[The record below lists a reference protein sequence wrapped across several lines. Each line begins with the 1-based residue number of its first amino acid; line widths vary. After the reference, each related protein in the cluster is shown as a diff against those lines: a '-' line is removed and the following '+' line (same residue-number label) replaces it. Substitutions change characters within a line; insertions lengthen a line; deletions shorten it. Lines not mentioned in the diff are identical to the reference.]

1 MRKGTQ
7 MLLPIIVACI
17 ASPLVFAQSQDQAPV
32 TPPATDAPSAIHH
45 RASPAK
51 RSVIGQAIAQLTQAL
66 DEAAAQKKQ
75 AARTGTPTNAGGEV
89 AGTGLPGN
97 GSSDTRQMDQVAVE
111 QVVP

>member
-1 MRKGTQ
+1 MQR
-7 MLLPIIVACI
+7 LLPIIVACI
-17 ASPLVFAQSQDQAPV
+17 ASPSVFAQSQDQAPA
-32 TPPATDAPSAIHH
+32 TRPATDAPSTIHH
-45 RASPAK
+45 SASPAK

-75 AARTGTPTNAGGEV
+75 AARTGTPADAGGEV
-89 AGTGLPGN
+89 AGAGTGLPGN